1 MNNINNKTYNRNN
14 NARVIR
20 MGMVLNIDVPYQP
33 TNPHQHH
40 GRHYYVVVS
49 NNDACRY
56 SPVLQVVPF
65 SHITNRRLPCQKD
78 ITTRC
83 LPKTSCVLAEQ
94 LTLMSRETLNSGRV
108 CGILED
114 DQFEL
119 VQEAVKIQLAI
130 A

>member
-1 MNNINNKTYNRNN
+1 
-14 NARVIR
+14 

-108 CGILED
+108 CGVLEA
-114 DQFEL
+114 DQFKV

>member
-14 NARVIR
+14 NARVICK
-20 MGMVLNIDVPYQP
+20 GMVFNIDVPYQP
-33 TNPHQHH
+33 TNPHQHY

-56 SPVLQVVPF
+56 NPVLQVVPF

-83 LPKTSCVLAEQ
+83 LPRTSAVLAEQ

-108 CGILED
+108 CGVLEA
-114 DQFEL
+114 DQFKV